1 MKHMVSKHRNTSVLV
16 ALLFFGLL
24 SVDTQLFA
32 AENSQS
38 NLDRKIQAGFTALQS
53 KNWKQAQ
60 SYFED
65 AVKIFDGKHSGSPLL
80 LSRLSLSPSDTAI
93 TVNGKPKNVSGE
105 VNNFRQVMG
114 TQQALYEFVAFS
126 SQLAGDGRRAEEY
139 LNKVEEMRGVMWG
152 RSWAELIPQIH
163 SLFFS
168 YLSSDRSENF
178 SQYLLMAGRLLLS
191 VEDSGGIKLIREA
204 REHLPKDPA
213 IPALLASYL
222 ITHNDPANAK
232 SEAQASLGLNLN
244 QPSVLIDLATAEWL
258 LGELD
263 AASKDARRAEEL
275 NPELPGPHATLAFVA
290 LETGNTSFAL
300 KEAEI
305 SSRLSNGHA
314 FYKTILAV
322 CLEASGDTRQAK
334 RLLLEAWEGGSPD
347 EEQLKAWFFRG
358 KALEYARKV
367 MKLRG

>member
-1 MKHMVSKHRNTSVLV
+1 MVSKNWNTSVLV
-16 ALLFFGLL
+16 ALFFFGLL
-24 SVDTQLFA
+24 SVVTQLFA

-38 NLDRKIQAGFTALQS
+38 KLDRKAQAGLTALRA

-65 AVKIFDGKHSGSPLL
+65 AVKIFEGKPSGSPWL
-80 LSRLSLSPSDTAI
+80 LSKLSLFPSDTVI
-93 TVNGKPKNVSGE
+93 TVNGKPKNVSGD
-105 VNNFRQVMG
+105 VNNFREVMG

-139 LNKVEEMRGVMWG
+139 LNKVDEMRGVMWG

-163 SLFFS
+163 SLFF
-168 YLSSDRSENF
+168 YHLSSDRSENF
-178 SQYLLMAGRLLLS
+178 SKYLLMAGRLLLR

-204 REHLPKDPA
+204 RQNLPKDPA

-232 SEAQASLGLNLN
+232 SEAQASLGLNPN

-275 NPELPGPHATLAFVA
+275 NPELPGPHATLTFVA

-305 SSRLSNGHA
+305 GSRLSSGHA
-314 FYKTILAV
+314 FYQTILAV
-322 CLEASGDTRQAK
+322 CLEASGDTEQAK

-367 MKLRG
+367 MKSRG